1 MLSSH
6 ERIPAELAAAIV
18 AASHAISAMKAD
30 AKNDHF
36 GNEYISLTAIT
47 ERAKAAMKSHN
58 ATIMHSSQF
67 NTPQSNGQNSVGLQP
82 SITVETMAVHDTG
95 AVISVEVTLP
105 ITKMDPQAGAGAITY
120 GRRIGIA
127 MLLGIV
133 VDEDDDGNVAAGL
146 ASGQIRAVTSHRP
159 ATSGLAGTSMRG
171 MTLGPSSTGPRVK
184 MPFGR
189 TKDQFIDELPDSEVE
204 SAIAWAESKGKFME
218 FQRDAKRYL
227 ASKTA
232 KDPEPTGAM
241 DPDDNLPF

>member
-1 MLSSH
+1 MLTSPD
-6 ERIPAELAAAIV
+6 RIPAELASAIV

-47 ERAKAAMKSHN
+47 ERAKAAMKPHN
-58 ATIMHSSQF
+58 TTVMHTAQF
-67 NTPQSNGQNSVGLQP
+67 NTPSVHQGAALQP
-82 SITVETMAVHDTG
+82 SITVETIAMHDTG
-95 AVISVEVTLP
+95 ASVGVEVTLP

-133 VDEDDDGNVAAGL
+133 VDEDDDGNTATGL
-146 ASGQIRAVTSHRP
+146 TVSRAVRPSH
-159 ATSGLAGTSMRG
+159 TSGPAGTSMRG
-171 MTLGPSSTGPRVK
+171 ISLGGPLTNGPRVK

-204 SAIAWAESKGKFME
+204 SAIAWAESKGKFVE

-227 ASKTA
+227 ANKTA
-232 KDPEPTGAM
+232 KSPEPEQMGGGEV
-241 DPDDNLPF
+241 DDNLPF